1 MSTRISSLAFAGL
14 LAACGSA
21 EVQPQAD
28 DGAQRIACAV
38 GPGTRF
44 GPDCLVERE
53 RRDGE
58 TLLVVRRPDGGYRRF
73 VELGDG
79 RGVEAADGADAVT
92 SRYHDGVLEVVVA
105 QERYRFPA
113 RDVADD

>member
-1 MSTRISSLAFAGL
+1 M
-14 LAACGSA
+14 
-21 EVQPQAD
+21 
-28 DGAQRIACAV
+28 
-38 GPGTRF
+38 
-44 GPDCLVERE
+44 
-53 RRDGE
+53 
-58 TLLVVRRPDGGYRRF
+58 RRPDGGYRRF